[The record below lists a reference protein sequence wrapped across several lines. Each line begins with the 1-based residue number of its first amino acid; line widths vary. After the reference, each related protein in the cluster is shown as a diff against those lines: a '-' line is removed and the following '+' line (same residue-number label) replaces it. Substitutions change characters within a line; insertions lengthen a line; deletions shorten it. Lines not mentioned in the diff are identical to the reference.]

1 MTSTPAAPPAA
12 VTHSNTRLQELKPP
26 RTFWSVVQPTIDSG
40 HVWDTR
46 WRNMIRRDQRLLGTY
61 RQVAASQNPPALGS
75 VTRSGLETLIWFRFC
90 SPDSHLSFR
99 SSRAD
104 SYQPPP
110 PNRNLRISD
119 EETPPNVTEDL
130 WRSSNQSNAKGLSLK
145 ERWIRSVTAPPRSAF
160 TSG

>member
-110 PNRNLRISD
+110 T
-119 EETPPNVTEDL
+119 ETFGFLMRKLHQT
-130 WRSSNQSNAKGLSLK
+130 SLK
-145 ERWIRSVTAPPRSAF
+145 IYGGAQIKVMLKDFP
-160 TSG
+160 

>member
-26 RTFWSVVQPTIDSG
+26 RTFWSVVQPTIDSE

-75 VTRSGLETLIWFRFC
+75 VTGSGLETLIWFRFC
-90 SPDSHLSFR
+90 SLIPILASEAAELILI
-99 SSRAD
+99 SS
-104 SYQPPP
+104 
-110 PNRNLRISD
+110 PNLLICD
-119 EETPPNVTEDL
+119 EETPPNVTGDF
-130 WRSSNQSNAKGLSLK
+130 WRSSNQINAKGLS
-145 ERWIRSVTAPPRSAF
+145 
-160 TSG
+160 